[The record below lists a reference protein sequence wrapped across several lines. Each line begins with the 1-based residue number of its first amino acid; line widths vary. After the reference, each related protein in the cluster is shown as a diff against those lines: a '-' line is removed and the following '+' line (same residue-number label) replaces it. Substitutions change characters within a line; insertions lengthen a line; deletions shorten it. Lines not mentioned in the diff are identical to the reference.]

1 MGKMTEQSI
10 EAALAGEAQAHLKYL
25 AFAEKAEKEGKANVA
40 RLFRC
45 VAEAERIH
53 AMDNLKVLSMI
64 NSTSEN
70 LAAARSGSVI
80 LSPSYDHT
88 EYFLYFLIGEGLE
101 AGRNIHVVHF
111 FDAAKVHGYIRKG
124 KPLHLRLQRRD
135 LPPGLTVYCYTRQWE
150 PDLARFGLRLEPAG
164 AGLFRVE

>member
-70 LAAARSGSVI
+70 LAAARSGEAFESQDMYPAYMAI
-80 LSPSYDHT
+80 AQLEEDKKAQQSIKHAQGAEASHLGLYDQAK
-88 EYFLYFLIGEGLE
+88 ELVDAGGDVGDEPLQLCEFCGYVVVGEAPDRCPVCQAPAKYFKAY
-101 AGRNIHVVHF
+101 
-111 FDAAKVHGYIRKG
+111 
-124 KPLHLRLQRRD
+124 
-135 LPPGLTVYCYTRQWE
+135 
-150 PDLARFGLRLEPAG
+150 
-164 AGLFRVE
+164 